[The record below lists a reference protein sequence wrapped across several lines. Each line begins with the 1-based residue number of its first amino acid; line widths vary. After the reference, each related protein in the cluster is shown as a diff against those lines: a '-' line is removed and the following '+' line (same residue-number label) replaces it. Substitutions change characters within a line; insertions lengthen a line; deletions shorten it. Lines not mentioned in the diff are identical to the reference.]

1 MEGKSGVNFCRNE
14 GRASSEGLAPAAANE
29 KKSSLVKVTVSTL
42 ENSANGEQAVNEG
55 PDVDERRRNVSF
67 DARN

>member
-1 MEGKSGVNFCRNE
+1 MEGKSGVNFCPNE

-42 ENSANGEQAVNEG
+42 ENSANGTS
-55 PDVDERRRNVSF
+55 DEREEET
-67 DARN
+67 

>member
-42 ENSANGEQAVNEG
+42 ENSANGTS
-55 PDVDERRRNVSF
+55 DEREEETWASTRETKLVYLF
-67 DARN
+67 